1 MFLTVGLH
9 QEPRVAA
16 PPAPQT
22 REAGREKL
30 SEGGRD
36 QGTTAWSAFWGG
48 QGSALNIRT
57 LNLGGTW
64 VPGKGAA
71 VLGYVSV
78 SE

>member
-30 SEGGRD
+30 SEGGRG

-48 QGSALNIRT
+48 QGSALNIR
-57 LNLGGTW
+57 NAKLGGN
-64 VPGKGAA
+64 VGPRKGCSCPG
-71 VLGYVSV
+71 LCV